1 MTVQDRNK
9 LPFRRSERGQTM
21 AYFVIVMTFVV
32 IPLAVLTVDI
42 VRALYLQAQL
52 QAAADAACEAA
63 AQALDAPTFVRTGVR
78 QINLGLGSSYAAQ
91 AFSGSVANRG
101 IVGYSPALNSL
112 SLLSPTVV
120 QCRASAGLKLLIPS
134 SPTLNVRVAA
144 VSEMRVNRR

>member
-1 MTVQDRNK
+1 MANRVFHPN
-9 LPFRRSERGQTM
+9 ERGQTM

-42 VRALYLQAQL
+42 VRALYLQTQL

-63 AQALDAPTFVRTGVR
+63 AQALDAPTFVRSGAR
-78 QINLGLGSSYAAQ
+78 QINLGLGASYAAQ
-91 AFSGSVANRG
+91 AFSGSVANQG
-101 IVGYSPALNSL
+101 LVGYSPALNGL

-120 QCRASAGLKLLIPS
+120 HCTASAGLQLLIPS
-134 SPTLNVRVAA
+134 SPTLNVHVAA

>member
-1 MTVQDRNK
+1 MTRNQ
-9 LPFRRSERGQTM
+9 LPFRNGERGQTM
-21 AYFVIVMTFVV
+21 AYFVIVMAFVV

-42 VRALYLQAQL
+42 VRALYLQSQL

-63 AQALDAPTFVRTGVR
+63 AQALDTPTFIRTGAQ
-78 QINLGLGSSYAAQ
+78 QINLGLGASYASQ

-101 IVGYSPALNSL
+101 IVGYSPSLTGL

-120 QCRASAGLKLLIPS
+120 QCRASAGLRLLIPS
-134 SPTLNVRVAA
+134 SPTLNVRVVA

>member
-1 MTVQDRNK
+1 MTMANRNK
-9 LPFRRSERGQTM
+9 LPFHHREQGQTM
-21 AYFVIVMTFVV
+21 AYFVIVLTFVV

-63 AQALDAPTFVRTGVR
+63 AQALDTPTFVRTGTR
-78 QINLGLGSSYAAQ
+78 QINLGLGASYAAQ
-91 AFSGSVANRG
+91 AFSGTVANKG
-101 IVGYSPALNSL
+101 IVGYSPALTGI

-120 QCRASAGLKLLIPS
+120 ACRATASVHLLIPS
-134 SPTLNVRVAA
+134 SPQLTVRVAA